1 MLHLSRLTSLALT
14 IALVIG
20 APLAFAAQPAP
31 ASTAATAAT
40 TKAPLPLDELRT
52 FAEVM
57 DRIKAAYVEPVDD
70 KMLLENA
77 IKGMLS
83 NLDPHSAYLGPE
95 DFAELQEST
104 SGEFGG
110 LGIEVGSED
119 GFVKVVSPIDDTPAS
134 KAGIQ
139 AGDFIVKINGQPTR
153 GQSMTEAV
161 DKMRGKIGEKI
172 TLTLVRDGGTPFDVT
187 LTRAVIQVKSV
198 KSQLLESGYGYIRI
212 TQFQVK
218 TGEEVS
224 KALAK
229 LRKDNGKKLNGIIL
243 DLRNNPGGVLQS
255 AVEVVDHFITKGLI
269 VYTKGRIAN
278 SELRFSATGKDE
290 SEAVPMVVLING
302 GSASASEIV
311 AGAMQDYDRALI
323 IGENTFG
330 KGLVQSIIDLPYGS
344 GLTLTTAKYY
354 TPSGR
359 SIQRDYSKSSLYDYF
374 NHKAAVQSQNKAEAK
389 TLTGRRVFGGD
400 GITPDEII
408 KNQVLTNSESEFLD
422 PVFFFTKELAN
433 GRIQGFESYKI
444 SGPLKYGNRI
454 RPSDYPVSDELL
466 KAFRSFIEQTS
477 EWKSSAAN
485 IDADKIY
492 IKTRIRYNLITAA
505 FGTVSANQVLIEED
519 KQVAKAFENLPRAE
533 QLAQL
538 ANKARQRQK

>member
-20 APLAFAAQPAP
+20 APLAFADQAAP
-31 ASTAATAAT
+31 AAQAATAAT

-70 KMLLENA
+70 KTLLENA

-119 GFVKVVSPIDDTPAS
+119 GQIKVVSPIDDTPAS

-153 GQSMTEAV
+153 GQTMTEAV
-161 DKMRGKIGEKI
+161 DKMRGKIGQKI

-187 LTRAVIQVKSV
+187 LTRATITVKSV

-218 TGEEVS
+218 TGDEVA

-229 LRKDNGKKLNGIIL
+229 LRKDNGKKLNGIVL

-278 SELRFSATGKDE
+278 SELRFSATGNDL
-290 SEAVPMVVLING
+290 SENVPLAVLING

-311 AGAMQDYDRALI
+311 AGALQDQKRGVLMGTTSFGKGSVQTVLPLNNDRALKI
-323 IGENTFG
+323 
-330 KGLVQSIIDLPYGS
+330 
-344 GLTLTTAKYY
+344 TTALYY
-354 TPSGR
+354 TPNGR
-359 SIQRDYSKSSLYDYF
+359 SIQAQGIVPDIEVRKAKITNEIDSEYYKEADLQGHLGNGNGGADQPTGSGSKAKPLPQDDDY
-374 NHKAAVQSQNKAEAK
+374 
-389 TLTGRRVFGGD
+389 
-400 GITPDEII
+400 
-408 KNQVLTNSESEFLD
+408 
-422 PVFFFTKELAN
+422 
-433 GRIQGFESYKI
+433 
-444 SGPLKYGNRI
+444 
-454 RPSDYPVSDELL
+454 
-466 KAFRSFIEQTS
+466 
-477 EWKSSAAN
+477 
-485 IDADKIY
+485 
-492 IKTRIRYNLITAA
+492 
-505 FGTVSANQVLIEED
+505 
-519 KQVAKAFENLPRAE
+519 
-533 QLAQL
+533 QLAQAL
-538 ANKARQRQK
+538 SLLKGLSITRSR